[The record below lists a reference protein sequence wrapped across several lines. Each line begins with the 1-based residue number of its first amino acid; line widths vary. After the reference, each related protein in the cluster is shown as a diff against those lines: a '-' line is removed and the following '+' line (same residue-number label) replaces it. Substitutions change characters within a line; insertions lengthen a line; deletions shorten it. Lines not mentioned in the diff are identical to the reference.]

1 MPCFDMDVTLAVLV
15 GLCTSACF
23 VLRVDIADLYLPPH
37 KRCSEDS
44 YLQDPLK
51 DVCMQFM
58 MDVTRGIY
66 VVKGVRYDF
75 EETLARSGLDVE
87 TQSLEVESLK
97 EVFASNVAADV
108 QRQLVESDA
117 GQMAQQG
124 ANQLVQAVT
133 ALMSQSGLANIE
145 RACGEHVIVSGGD
158 QELTFELKPGPPRCW
173 DLILSCK
180 KFNFASFMLSSRS
193 SRSDE
198 AEVLACSRSSQILRF
213 ALVRF
218 AATNHLQPLSVEV
231 LLWDL
236 HLIAWAHITSGFFV
250 FFLCHCFLFR
260 PSHALALASSSAFEQ
275 FDRLWR

>member
-1 MPCFDMDVTLAVLV
+1 M
-15 GLCTSACF
+15 
-23 VLRVDIADLYLPPH
+23 
-37 KRCSEDS
+37 
-44 YLQDPLK
+44 
-51 DVCMQFM
+51 
-58 MDVTRGIY
+58 
-66 VVKGVRYDF
+66 VKGVRYDF

-198 AEVLACSRSSQILRF
+198 AEVLACSRSSQILRLAPKNLPQVLQETVKLSELRGCVAACRF